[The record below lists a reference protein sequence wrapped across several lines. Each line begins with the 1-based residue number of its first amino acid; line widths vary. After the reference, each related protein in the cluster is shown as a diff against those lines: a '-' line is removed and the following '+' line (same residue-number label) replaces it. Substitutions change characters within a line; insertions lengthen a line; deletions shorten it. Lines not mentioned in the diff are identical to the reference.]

1 MSDEYEHDT
10 LSVVIAREGERIADA
25 YGSDHTPRLSP
36 LVWIAHLL
44 FMRGTVI
51 RGTFIHQR
59 ASLPPPFRVVHPES
73 CGKKMQRDKDTAN
86 ELT

>member
-1 MSDEYEHDT
+1 VH
-10 LSVVIAREGERIADA
+10 LVHERVAGA
-25 YGSDHTPRLSP
+25 CGSDHTPRLSP
-36 LVWIAHLL
+36 LVWITHLL

-59 ASLPPPFRVVHPES
+59 ASLPPPFRANHPES
-73 CGKKMQRDKDTAN
+73 RGNKDKDTAN